1 MITKANIK
9 LTPAEWCELAQ
20 VDILDPDGWSFNA
33 SYGVKSRPFS
43 YPITWT
49 EFVDRINASTIKMNG
64 SLSYIKEMVFGKLFL
79 S

>member
-1 MITKANIK
+1 MITKDDIK

-43 YPITWT
+43 YPITWI
-49 EFVDRINASTIKMNG
+49 EFVDRMNASTIKMNG
-64 SLSYIKEMVFGKLFL
+64 SLGHIEEIVFGRLFL

>member
-20 VDILDPDGWSFNA
+20 VDILDPDGWNFNA

-43 YPITWT
+43 YPITWI
-49 EFVDRINASTIKMNG
+49 EFVDRTNASTIRLPFNANNVE
-64 SLSYIKEMVFGKLFL
+64 LVVFGRLFL